1 MSLLNANAFY
11 EMGIRHMKQKPIIH
25 MYRAG
30 DPIPFDVAPHRA
42 IPFSYSHPDD
52 LTNAQALLK
61 TAVDEVLKPDFKI
74 ENPVT
79 RARGIVAL
87 EQGATSGEKILLDQV
102 RSCNPGLPLL
112 NASEARAR
120 ILQPFMAA
128 ANYQCSLGTLWS
140 ASAPRRFLPEHADI
154 IQAALTRQFGHAAL
168 ISQGGAEIVFA
179 VPGDININEFEIP
192 GGPPK
197 GLEISPLRPYPGNP

>member
-1 MSLLNANAFY
+1 MIYSQVINRLLDAELVIADMSLLNANAFY

-102 RSCNPGLPLL
+102 RSCNPGLPPL

-120 ILQPFMAA
+120 ILQPFIGGGELPMLSG
-128 ANYQCSLGTLWS
+128 NTMVSFI
-140 ASAPRRFLPEHADI
+140 APRRFLPEHADI
-154 IQAALTRQFGHAAL
+154 ITHCQH
-168 ISQGGAEIVFA
+168 SYSEIEPTTSRV
-179 VPGDININEFEIP
+179 
-192 GGPPK
+192 
-197 GLEISPLRPYPGNP
+197 